1 MKFSKR
7 KMMAIVAATTVAL
20 APMTAKADGRNGI
33 DYVQIERYRR
43 MMHFFEQDCSRY
55 FRLSL
60 IESDN
65 YKNVRKFIYANSACR
80 GQLIA
85 IPYTIRDSYGTVTE
99 WDFRYY
105 EKDDWK
111 RFKIEHRQEVEQW
124 ERRGCVCNFEAFFM
138 LMRIK
143 EGQLA
148 EARLKE
154 EIETSRRM
162 AERAQVAERQLELE
176 RKKSRRAA
184 EELEE
189 EIEASRRM
197 AERAQVAERQLE
209 LERDKSR
216 KVAEKLEEE
225 IETSRR
231 MAERAEVAEIQLK
244 LERDKSRRA
253 AEELEKERMTKAQE
267 IEKSKQR
274 ELGLEA
280 ELQFEKSAKIRQMER
295 YNKLH
300 DEILVNAEMRL
311 AREKVS
317 KTQDKMK
324 KLEKKEQE
332 IQDKARKL
340 EKQGQKIQNR
350 VKRLKKRKQKTQDKL
365 ENARKRG
372 QRAQELF
379 KDAQEMA
386 EEAETAEP
394 SAKRAR
400 H

>member
-154 EIETSRRM
+154 EIET
-162 AERAQVAERQLELE
+162 
-176 RKKSRRAA
+176 
-184 EELEE
+184 
-189 EIEASRRM
+189 SRRM